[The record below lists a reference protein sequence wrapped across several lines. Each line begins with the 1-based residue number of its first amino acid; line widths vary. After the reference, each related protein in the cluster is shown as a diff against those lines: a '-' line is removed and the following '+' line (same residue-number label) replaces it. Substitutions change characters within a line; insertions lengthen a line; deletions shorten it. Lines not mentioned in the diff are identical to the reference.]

1 MACAFGM
8 GYLLNH
14 KYYIMPTYVF
24 FNPDTG
30 VEWEDFMS
38 ISKKEKFLESHPHIE
53 QRITAPNIVGG
64 HGDRVKIDGGFK
76 DVLNKIGD
84 AHPGSNVHERH
95 GSKDIKRE
103 KSVQTIKKH
112 MDKQQKK

>member
-1 MACAFGM
+1 
-8 GYLLNH
+8 
-14 KYYIMPTYVF
+14 MPRYDF
-24 FNPDTG
+24 YNELTG
-30 VEWEDFMS
+30 ETEEHFMS
-38 ISKKEKFLESHPHIE
+38 YKDLEHFKEQSPHLE
-53 QRITAPNIVGG
+53 QRISAPNIVGG

-84 AHPGSNVHERH
+84 AHVGSNVHERH

-103 KSVQTIKKH
+103 KSIQTIKKH